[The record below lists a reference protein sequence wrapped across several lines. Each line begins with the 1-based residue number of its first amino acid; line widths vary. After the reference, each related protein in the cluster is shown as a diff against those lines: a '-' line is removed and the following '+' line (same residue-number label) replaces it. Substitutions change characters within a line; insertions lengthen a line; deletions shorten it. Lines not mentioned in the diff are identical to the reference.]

1 MSDER
6 FAVQIGSFQFSCEA
20 IARMQEERGLDSDQ
34 LLRQLVLDVQPRARV
49 PVSDFR
55 VGAAGM
61 NAAGEVFLGVNVEF
75 SGASFAQTI
84 HAEQFL
90 VSLSRTRSSSPLVKI
105 AVSAPPCGHCRQF
118 VTEFDPQGKLEL
130 LIGKEVKTTMEKLLP
145 QAFSPLDLKVTEPF
159 YSRPLT
165 LSESTTLQEAA
176 KLAALQSYVPY
187 SKCRAGTAVKSV
199 KGEVFAGSALEN
211 AAYNPALP
219 PLQAA
224 LVSAYAGGCPPED
237 VVEVV
242 LCQDTGAQIDYEPQ
256 IRDLTKALSGRD
268 VAFSAI
274 EL

>member
-1 MSDER
+1 
-6 FAVQIGSFQFSCEA
+6 
-20 IARMQEERGLDSDQ
+20 
-34 LLRQLVLDVQPRARV
+34 
-49 PVSDFR
+49 
-55 VGAAGM
+55 
-61 NAAGEVFLGVNVEF
+61 
-75 SGASFAQTI
+75 
-84 HAEQFL
+84 
-90 VSLSRTRSSSPLVKI
+90 
-105 AVSAPPCGHCRQF
+105 
-118 VTEFDPQGKLEL
+118 
-130 LIGKEVKTTMEKLLP
+130 MEKLLP